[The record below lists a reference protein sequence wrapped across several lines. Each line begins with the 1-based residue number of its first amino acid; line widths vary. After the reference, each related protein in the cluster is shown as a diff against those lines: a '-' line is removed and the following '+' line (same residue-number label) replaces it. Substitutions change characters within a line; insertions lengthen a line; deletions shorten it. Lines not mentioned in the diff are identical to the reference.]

1 MIRFIIAILLFLNI
15 GAIRPLLA
23 QPQQQI
29 DSLLLKMEES
39 VDSFDKGNYAYQ
51 VGYAYM
57 NTEPEKGMSYIK
69 LALSLTPRD
78 SVVQLAQN
86 YNMVGIS
93 YAQLYS
99 KDSMTVAISY
109 FKKALSIFKANN
121 YTELAGNAYL
131 NIAQAYMLI
140 EKYEST
146 LEYLYQAQ
154 ETYESINDTK
164 SLGHVYDVLSQINL
178 KQEDYEAG
186 LKHSKKYVA
195 ILQQQIELD
204 SSVFLK
210 EPNVLPIAWSNLGLC
225 YLKVRELDSA
235 AYYLKQSLRHFE
247 ALEYKNFIAKVST
260 SLADVYIF
268 KKELEKARPY
278 LQRAL
283 ELEKYFNSKRKRLQ
297 VKNTLANLYHQ
308 SGEYDKSIALHQEML
323 NISEEENY
331 LDMQLTALK
340 SLSES
345 YQKQGSYQKAY
356 EMLRLALP
364 LQDSIFD
371 IHREQ
376 VIDDLEVKYATEYE
390 TEKKERENTM
400 LNQELSIQKLRAA
413 NREQMIYGI
422 LGLLFLIIVIFILVI
437 RQNKLEATRRMQQ
450 LNYRLLLNQMS
461 PHFIFNALT
470 AIQSFVYRNDPRK
483 AGKYLSSFA
492 KLMRAILENSR
503 TEYIPLVKEL
513 KWLENYLHLQ
523 ALRFNNKFEYEVKV
537 DEELDIDA
545 VLIPPM
551 LTQPF
556 IENAIEHGIKDLE
569 IQGLLTIQFK
579 LEEEQLVVCIM
590 DNGVGFDT
598 NNAQKSDHVS
608 LATKIT
614 KERLGFLNQGNNH
627 KIDFNI
633 ASAPNAGTTVSF
645 SIPVQY
651 H

>member
-1 MIRFIIAILLFLNI
+1 MIRFIIAVLLFMSL
-15 GAIRPLLA
+15 GTVQQLRA

-29 DSLLLKMEES
+29 DSLLLKMEEA

-57 NTEPEKGMSYIK
+57 STEPEKGLAYTK
-69 LALSLTPRD
+69 LALALTPRD
-78 SVVQLAQN
+78 SVVALAQN
-86 YNMVGIS
+86 YNMVGVT
-93 YAQLYS
+93 YAQLFS
-99 KDSMTVAISY
+99 KDSMDVAIEY
-109 FKKALSIFKANN
+109 FKEALRIFKNN
-121 YTELAGNAYL
+121 GLTKHVGNSHL

-140 EKYEST
+140 KNIELA
-146 LEYLYQAQ
+146 LENLYKAQ
-154 ETYESINDTK
+154 EIFESINDTQN
-164 SLGHVYDVLSQINL
+164 LGAVYNVLAHINL
-178 KQEDYEAG
+178 QQEDYERG
-186 LKHSKKYVA
+186 LKHAKRYQV

-204 SSVFLK
+204 SSVFRDQ
-210 EPNVLPIAWSNLGLC
+210 PNVIPIAWYNLGLA
-225 YLKVRELDSA
+225 YLKVRSLDSA
-235 AYYLKQSLRHFE
+235 AYYLKQSLKYFE
-247 ALEYKNFIAKVST
+247 ALEYKNFIAKASN

-268 KKELEKARPY
+268 KEELEKARPY
-278 LQRAL
+278 LQRAI
-283 ELEKYFNSKRKRLQ
+283 ELEGHFNSKKKRLH
-297 VKNTLANLYHQ
+297 VKNSLANLYHY
-308 SGEYDKSIALHQEML
+308 SKEYDKSIVLHQEIL
-323 NISEEENY
+323 EVSEEENY
-331 LDMQLTALK
+331 LDMQLMALQA
-340 SLSES
+340 LSES
-345 YQKQGSYQKAY
+345 YQEKGAYQKAY

-364 LQDSIFD
+364 LKDSVFNTD
-371 IHREQ
+371 REQ
-376 VIDDLEVKYATEYE
+376 VIEDLEVKYATEYE
-390 TEKKERENTM
+390 TEKKERENIM
-400 LNQELSIQKLRAA
+400 LNQELDIQTLKAT

-437 RQNKLEATRRMQQ
+437 RQNRLEGTRRMQQ

-513 KWLENYLHLQ
+513 KWLDNYLHLQ
-523 ALRFNNKFEYEVKV
+523 ALRFNNKFEYKVEV
-537 DEELDIDA
+537 DEELDIDG
-545 VLIPPM
+545 VLLPPM

-556 IENAIEHGIKDLE
+556 IENAIEHGIKELE

-579 LEEEQLVVCIM
+579 LEEEQLVVYIT

-598 NNAQKSDHVS
+598 SNPKKSDHVS

-614 KERLGFLNQGNNH
+614 KERLSFLNQGNNH

-633 ASAPNAGTTVSF
+633 ASAPNAGTTVFF

-651 H
+651 N